1 MPGRQEMI
9 PQIAHLTHFICQ
21 PVAGYDSL
29 HRPPDAISV
38 IFAAGSAFIASPG
51 NKISLIRG
59 RWARGGMM
67 QKPA

>member
-21 PVAGYDSL
+21 PVAGRHDT
-29 HRPPDAISV
+29 PPDAISV
-38 IFAAGSAFIASPG
+38 IFAAGSAFIVSPG